1 MALLFHSL
9 FMDTQTQTNASGNAQ
24 GLNQEVQAEKA
35 EKLKYKAF
43 SILDFFIGALL
54 FGLFLGVVVVFA
66 NGTINL
72 ITKWFPSLKKPKKE
86 V

>member
-1 MALLFHSL
+1 
-9 FMDTQTQTNASGNAQ
+9 MDTQTQTNASGNTQ
-24 GLNQEVQAEKA
+24 GLSQEVQAEK
-35 EKLKYKAF
+35 LKHKAF

>member
-1 MALLFHSL
+1 
-9 FMDTQTQTNASGNAQ
+9 MDTQTQTNASGNAQ
-24 GLNQEVQAEKA
+24 GLHQEVQA

>member
-1 MALLFHSL
+1 
-9 FMDTQTQTNASGNAQ
+9 MDTQTQTNASGNAQ
-24 GLNQEVQAEKA
+24 GLNQEVQAEKAEKA

>member
-1 MALLFHSL
+1 MENS
-9 FMDTQTQTNASGNAQ
+9 QTTDNT
-24 GLNQEVQAEKA
+24 AEETKK
-35 EKLKYKAF
+35 EMLQKRAF

-72 ITKWFPSLKKPKKE
+72 FSRWFPGLKKQKE
-86 V
+86 ESK